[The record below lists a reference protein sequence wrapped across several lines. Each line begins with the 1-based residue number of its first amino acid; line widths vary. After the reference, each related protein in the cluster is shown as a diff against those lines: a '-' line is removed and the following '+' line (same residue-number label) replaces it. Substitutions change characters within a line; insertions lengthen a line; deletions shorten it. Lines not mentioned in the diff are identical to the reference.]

1 MRKLNCENQV
11 AEFGKTSG
19 INFSRK
25 IVFVPGIAAAAT
37 LLVFMTGCVTKS
49 TAQARAREAYL
60 AGQRDAMASVLE
72 QKSGQTNSVT
82 FIGPV
87 NHPIV
92 PWSEGLTLAKA
103 ILSAVYNSQTD
114 PAMIIIR
121 RPTEQIQVDPKRL
134 LDGGDFPLKPGDVIQ
149 FQLPGMNQSQR

>member
-1 MRKLNCENQV
+1 MLKLNCENQI
-11 AEFGKTSG
+11 AEIGKTSG
-19 INFSRK
+19 VNSSRK
-25 IVFVPGIAAAAT
+25 IIFVIGIAVAAMI
-37 LLVFMTGCVTKS
+37 LVFATGCVSKS

-87 NHPIV
+87 NHPVV

-134 LDGGDFPLKPGDVIQ
+134 LDGGDFPLKPGDVVQ
-149 FQLPGMNQSQR
+149 FQLPGIDQSHR

>member
-1 MRKLNCENQV
+1 MAKLNSEIQI
-11 AEFGKTSG
+11 AETQKTSG
-19 INFSRK
+19 VDFPRK
-25 IVFVPGIAAAAT
+25 IIFLLGIIVAVTVLGFA
-37 LLVFMTGCVTKS
+37 TGCVSKATS
-49 TAQARAREAYL
+49 EARVRGAYL
-60 AGQRDAMASVLE
+60 AGQRDAMANMLQ
-72 QKSGQTNSVT
+72 QKPGQTNSVT

-87 NHPIV
+87 NHPVV

-149 FQLPGMNQSQR
+149 FQLPGMK